1 MDRKKIFELMNLALD
16 IQEMGT
22 GENGFPYVLFSTS
35 NYYQNGIRIE
45 VMDNGFRSGAP
56 YDGCYVF
63 KNVGEISERV
73 YNACLEHLKELKQR
87 AEGFLNDSGI

>member
-1 MDRKKIFELMNLALD
+1 MDRKKIFELMNLVQD

-22 GENGFPYVLFSTS
+22 GKDGFPYVLFSMS
-35 NYYQNGIRIE
+35 NNYEDRGRILVE
-45 VMDNGFRSGAP
+45 IMDNGYRFGAP

-73 YNACLEHLKELKQR
+73 YNACLEHLQELKQR
-87 AEGFLNDSGI
+87 AEGFLK